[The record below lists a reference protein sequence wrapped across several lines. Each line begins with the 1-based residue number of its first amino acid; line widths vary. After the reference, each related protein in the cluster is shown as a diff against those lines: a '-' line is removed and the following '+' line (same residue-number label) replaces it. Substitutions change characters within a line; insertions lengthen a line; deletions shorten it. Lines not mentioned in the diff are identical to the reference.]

1 MVCHHYVVSQPHP
14 PHAGPP
20 HAEPPH
26 TENSST
32 ERAELRRPASGYLI
46 SGVCLGIAD
55 HLQIDV
61 RQVRILTVLLALAG
75 GLGVV
80 AYIFLWVTVPIADGT
95 EQSQSPLLSRLVKAP
110 NVPTQP
116 GENRVWYA
124 RFPIKDIVLGALL
137 LGIAILLVAS
147 RFGFTLQWTWV
158 FSTFVVVA
166 GLGLAWSQLDASQRG
181 ELVRKSGGK
190 ASTGTLRLVGGLVLV
205 TIGVLLLTSQEIGG
219 AHMMPALLAALAVLL
234 GVGLV
239 LAPWWL
245 RLVNQLGQ
253 ERAAKEREATRADIA
268 AHLHDSVLQT
278 LALIQRSADA
288 PGEVTRLAR
297 NQERELR
304 QWLYNDRQE
313 PGTSLAQAARQ
324 LTAEVE
330 NTMTAAL
337 SGQSS
342 VSIDLVVVGDCAPD
356 ENTEALLAATGEAL
370 KNAVRHGKPP
380 VSAYLEVAPEQIEV
394 FVTDR
399 GSGFDLD
406 AIASDRF
413 GVRQSI
419 IGRIQRRGGTATIRR
434 LSSGGTE
441 VALRLP
447 RLQTEHPTPAEKDQV

>member
-1 MVCHHYVVSQPHP
+1 MI
-14 PHAGPP
+14 A
-20 HAEPPH
+20 
-26 TENSST
+26 
-32 ERAELRRPASGYLI
+32 
-46 SGVCLGIAD
+46 GVCTAVAR
-55 HLQIDV
+55 HLEVDV
-61 RQVRILTVLLALAG
+61 RQVRILAVLLTLAG
-75 GLGVV
+75 GLGAV
-80 AYIFLWVTVPIADGT
+80 AYIFLWLTVPIADGT
-95 EQSQSPLLSRLVKAP
+95 ESAPPPILSRLVKTPNAP
-110 NVPTQP
+110 STQTGP
-116 GENRVWYA
+116 DRVWYA

-137 LGIAILLVAS
+137 IVIAVMLVAS

-158 FSTFVVVA
+158 FSALVVVA
-166 GLGLAWSQLDASQRG
+166 GLGLAWSQLDAAQRG

-190 ASTGTLRLVGGLVLV
+190 SSTGTLRLAGGLVLV
-205 TIGVLLLTSQEIGG
+205 TIGVLLLTSQEISG
-219 AHMMPALLAALAVLL
+219 AYMLPALLAALAVLF

-297 NQERELR
+297 SQERELR

-313 PGTSLAQAARQ
+313 PGTSLAQAARH
-324 LTAEVE
+324 LVAEVE

-342 VSIDLVVVGDCAPD
+342 VSIDLIVVGDCAPD
-356 ENTEALLAATGEAL
+356 ENTEALLAAMGEAL

-380 VSAYLEVAPEQIEV
+380 VSAYLEVAPEQIEA

-399 GSGFDLD
+399 GTGFDLE

-441 VALRLP
+441 VSLRLP
-447 RLQTEHPTPAEKDQV
+447 RLQTESSTSAEKDQA